1 MDVGSIGGLVAFL
14 IVVALIVYVAR
25 NPEKVKAKLGG
36 WFGGTSKGDGDG
48 SSGSTTDGRRYR
60 K

>member
-14 IVVALIVYVAR
+14 IVVALIVYVAK
-25 NPEKVKAKLGG
+25 NTDKVKEKLGLG
-36 WFGGTSKGDGDG
+36 SGNTTKGSGTG
-48 SSGSTTDGRRYR
+48 SSGSNTKGRRYH